1 MLSTLGSTR
10 FPSFFP
16 ATSPYARTL
25 NYERSRIIKKGEKAF
40 RFSYNSIAIYSINI
54 FVFPIKMNIITVF
67 LSFRKPYMLY
77 YSIMCVCVCVDIED
91 IYIYVEDRNY
101 GNIYTSITIT

>member
-1 MLSTLGSTR
+1 M
-10 FPSFFP
+10 
-16 ATSPYARTL
+16 
-25 NYERSRIIKKGEKAF
+25 NNKEREKAF

-67 LSFRKPYMLY
+67 LSFRKPYMLLAIASY
-77 YSIMCVCVCVDIED
+77 YSIMCVCVDIED